1 VFLAVAA
8 LDLPNH
14 LAARSRRGVVFA
26 ARIGYAAKGVVY
38 GVLGVLSLLAAFGDA
53 DGRLTDSKG
62 AIQVIG
68 KQPFGVFLLWATALG
83 LVCYA
88 LWKGVCA
95 ALDPE
100 HKGSD
105 GKGIV
110 KRIGYG
116 VICLLH
122 LGLALYAAELAYG
135 SSSSSRGGAQ
145 GWVSSVLALPLG
157 RVLVALAGAVVVG
170 VGVAEV
176 VKAVRGKVGDQ
187 YASAPLDARL
197 CRAVRRLARVGV
209 FARGIV
215 FPVIGVSL
223 LTAAWREDAGDA
235 QGFGGALGELAR
247 QPFGM
252 WLLSFVASGLLA
264 YAVHLFFVAR
274 YGHLPEPR

>member
-1 VFLAVAA
+1 MAVVAVQ
-8 LDLPNH
+8 LPNH
-14 LAARSRRGVVFA
+14 LASRSRRGIVVA

-38 GVLGVLSLLAAFGDA
+38 AVLGVLALLAAFGDA
-53 DGRLTDSKG
+53 AGRLTDSKG
-62 AIQVIG
+62 AIQAIG

-105 GKGIV
+105 GKGVI

-116 VICLLH
+116 IISLIH
-122 LGLALYAAELAYG
+122 LGLALYAAGLAYG
-135 SSSSSRGGAQ
+135 SQSSSRGGSR
-145 GWVSSVLALPLG
+145 GWVSSALSLPLG
-157 RVLVALAGAVVVG
+157 QVLVAIAGAVIIG
-170 VGVAEV
+170 VGIAEV
-176 VKAVRGKVGDQ
+176 VKAVRGKVGEQ
-187 YASAPLDARL
+187 YASAPLDGRL

-209 FARGIV
+209 FARGLV
-215 FPVIGVSL
+215 FPVIGISL
-223 LTAAWREDAGDA
+223 LTAAWRKNAGDA
-235 QGFGGALGELAR
+235 EGFGDALGEFAR

-252 WLLSFVASGLLA
+252 WLLTFVASGLLA
-264 YAVHLFFVAR
+264 YAIHLFFVAR